1 MNKICLS
8 KYRLLRTPCAIKSH
22 QNLRGACVDYW
33 ERCVLLRNPHE
44 EISWKLGSMLT
55 IIPIFGLFVKQI
67 SANCVWK
74 EISASLLVR
83 AAILDFVHDIAS
95 YASRSLCSCL
105 MFRGGGGQ
113 GKHTELA
120 FINLIK
126 ELLASK
132 MHALKIVPKRPGEIF
147 ISC

>member
-1 MNKICLS
+1 ML
-8 KYRLLRTPCAIKSH
+8 AI
-22 QNLRGACVDYW
+22 
-33 ERCVLLRNPHE
+33 
-44 EISWKLGSMLT
+44 IS
-55 IIPIFGLFVKQI
+55 IFGLFVKQI

-83 AAILDFVHDIAS
+83 AAILDFGNSTAS
-95 YASRSLCSCL
+95 YSSRSLCSCL
-105 MFRGGGGQ
+105 MLCSFVSRGGVGG
-113 GKHTELA
+113 GADKHTESA

-132 MHALKIVPKRPGEIF
+132 MHALKIPKRPGEIL

>member
-1 MNKICLS
+1 
-8 KYRLLRTPCAIKSH
+8 
-22 QNLRGACVDYW
+22 
-33 ERCVLLRNPHE
+33 
-44 EISWKLGSMLT
+44 MLA

-83 AAILDFVHDIAS
+83 AAILDFVNSTAS
-95 YASRSLCSCL
+95 YSSRSLCSCL
-105 MFRGGGGQ
+105 MLSSFVSRGGAD
-113 GKHTELA
+113 KHTESA
-120 FINLIK
+120 FTNLIK

-132 MHALKIVPKRPGEIF
+132 MHALKILPKRPGEIL